1 MIGRL
6 LGQLVTSAEPGELD
20 IIVVANGC
28 SDDTVEIASGFGAP
42 VRVLTMA
49 AASKPAALAAGDQ
62 AATTFPRVYVD
73 ADVALRAED
82 LRALGEALQSNGF
95 LAVGPVREFDMT
107 GRPWAVRWYYDIWTR
122 LPEVQRGL
130 FGRGVIAFSAA
141 GHSRVTGLQPVLA
154 DDLAV
159 SLAFASN
166 ERAVVSQAR
175 VLIQPPRKLADLLR
189 RRVRAAEGIAQLG
202 RLSTAPDPDSA
213 RTQPSDLL
221 ALARSDPGK
230 IPRIIFFL
238 AVAVAARLRARR
250 AVRRGDYSTWLRDDS
265 SRR

>member
-166 ERAVVSQAR
+166 ERRRSISGAGANPAAAEACR
-175 VLIQPPRKLADLLR
+175 LAAAAGPSCGR
-189 RRVRAAEGIAQLG
+189 YRAA
-202 RLSTAPDPDSA
+202 RTAN
-213 RTQPSDLL
+213 
-221 ALARSDPGK
+221 
-230 IPRIIFFL
+230 
-238 AVAVAARLRARR
+238 ARLRILTQPER
-250 AVRRGDYSTWLRDDS
+250 SHPICWH
-265 SRR
+265 